1 MTKKSK
7 TDKIRAV
14 IEDLMAIARSYM
26 RHCPPF
32 EITTWDDKD
41 VEWDKSGKT
50 GRVPSAKV
58 RTVVPSKVYKRAEK
72 ILAEIDRPDAGDERM
87 LGRKK

>member
-1 MTKKSK
+1 MKKKSK
-7 TDKIRAV
+7 TDEIRAV

-32 EITTWDDKD
+32 EITTWDEKD
-41 VEWDKSGKT
+41 VKWDKSGKT
-50 GRVPSAKV
+50 GRVPSGKV

-72 ILAEIDRPDAGDERM
+72 ILAEMDRPDAGGEPR
-87 LGRKK
+87 LARKK